1 MMGALVLLQSAVP
14 SRPQPWFCSEIW
26 LKNWLKTLEF

>member
-1 MMGALVLLQSAVP
+1 MMGALVLLQSAA
-14 SRPQPWFCSEIW
+14 PQPWFCSEIW